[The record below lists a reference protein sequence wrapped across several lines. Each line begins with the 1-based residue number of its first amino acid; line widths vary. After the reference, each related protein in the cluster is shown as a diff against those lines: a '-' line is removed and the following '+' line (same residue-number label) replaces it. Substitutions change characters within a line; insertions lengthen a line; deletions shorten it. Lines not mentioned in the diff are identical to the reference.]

1 MSIKTNIIEI
11 KTEQYKSEQMSE
23 LNAQYTGRCTVLVKP
38 TALDNFYRNKELDMK
53 SIDETQKHDNE
64 FALLVDVANNQHTA
78 LARFNGKTF
87 VPLRHETK
95 YLYHVKSRN
104 IGQKFAL
111 EALLPSIE
119 SAPLVI
125 LKESVGIAKTFYA
138 LTTGLAQTLENNG
151 DFSFDRILVARPNV
165 KFDEDIGYLKGG
177 EDEKIELLIRPI
189 IDNLE
194 QLTRTTPENKDGCI
208 TNSYVQ
214 DLFDR
219 EIITAQALA
228 YMRGRSITNTWIII
242 DEAQNMTPAQ
252 AFGIISRAGI
262 GSKIVLVGDPKQI
275 DNPHL
280 DSRTNGLSYVAAE
293 KD

>member
-1 MSIKTNIIEI
+1 
-11 KTEQYKSEQMSE
+11 
-23 LNAQYTGRCTVLVKP
+23 
-38 TALDNFYRNKELDMK
+38 
-53 SIDETQKHDNE
+53 
-64 FALLVDVANNQHTA
+64 
-78 LARFNGKTF
+78 
-87 VPLRHETK
+87 
-95 YLYHVKSRN
+95 
-104 IGQKFAL
+104 
-111 EALLPSIE
+111 LPSIE